1 VIDQPTQ
8 PRLGFPQFDRPKLQK
23 ILNGDTKHHILPEIL
38 INREETSVL
47 QL

>member
-8 PRLGFPQFDRPKLQK
+8 PRLGFPQFGQLQK
-23 ILNGDTKHHILPEIL
+23 ILNGDTGHRILPKIL
-38 INREETSVL
+38 INREAAPTL

>member
-8 PRLGFPQFDRPKLQK
+8 PRLGFPQFDQLQK